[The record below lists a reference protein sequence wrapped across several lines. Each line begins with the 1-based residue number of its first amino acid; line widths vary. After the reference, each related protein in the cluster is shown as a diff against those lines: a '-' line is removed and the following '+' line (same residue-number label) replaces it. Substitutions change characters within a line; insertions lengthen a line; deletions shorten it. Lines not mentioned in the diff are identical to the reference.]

1 MERCTRDGQKKAS
14 LFRNLLE
21 AEHLVKHLHLSRQT
35 EYDANSLLLM
45 RSIDSADKDN
55 LQRSSTR
62 PGALDDVVSI
72 NERLYMD
79 FTETCPLFLLKEG
92 IDHRF
97 EFLDFAPDLYIRQ
110 RFRPMNQ
117 DESLSNS
124 NESQMEPL
132 GNKRTS
138 STYLFSNNNQQE
150 KNRTTEIE

>member
-1 MERCTRDGQKKAS
+1 
-14 LFRNLLE
+14 
-21 AEHLVKHLHLSRQT
+21 
-35 EYDANSLLLM
+35 M
-45 RSIDSADKDN
+45 RSIDSNDKDN
-55 LQRSSTR
+55 LQKSSTH
-62 PGALDDVVSI
+62 PAALDEVVSI
-72 NERLYMD
+72 HGRLYMD

-117 DESLSNS
+117 DESLLKS

-132 GNKRTS
+132 GNTRPS
-138 STYLFSNNNQQE
+138 STYLFSNNDPQD

>member
-1 MERCTRDGQKKAS
+1 MERCTRDGQKKSS
-14 LFRNLLE
+14 LVRNLIE

-45 RSIDSADKDN
+45 RSIDSPDKDN

-62 PGALDDVVSI
+62 PAALNDVVSI

-117 DESLSNS
+117 DDSLSSS

-132 GNKRTS
+132 GNTRAS
-138 STYLFSNNNQQE
+138 GTYLFSNNNQQE